1 MAKPITGARESNAGD
16 DFHLVWAAKK
26 ALALLEPNTNFKALC
41 VEGPSPLDAKDFE
54 VDSNELLSI
63 DIAEYYGAKTF
74 EKASKVIFSQ
84 LKYSTRMGNEDWT
97 LAKLCTPG
105 NKKKDNSIIRRLA
118 QTYNGFNK
126 RYSNLESKL
135 VLKLVSNRK
144 IEIPLKELLNMCKK
158 IIVKKNITQY
168 SNLKAALN
176 SQDDKSMLKKLY
188 DETHLASRE
197 FIGFLICLNFDD
209 CGTAIREIQRSEVIQ
224 KLGLWGETDLKS
236 DYNDLIMFINK
247 QMTPEA
253 ENAEPIDKFVIANIF
268 SQTPTSMFP
277 AKPQIVHTKDYVE
290 RGIIEEIV
298 ENIINRR
305 EQYLCLHATGGM
317 GKTTVIDHLEDKL
330 PEGSVVLTYDCFG
343 GGEYLNPATPRHLY
357 KRAIPQL
364 CNDLA
369 LRCSTPFL
377 LGRGLDKSELLEQFS
392 IRINEAVKAIK
403 EYSPNAVLVIVL
415 DAIDNSYEAS
425 TMNKEEVFAEDLLKI
440 KIPESVVFL
449 VTARTERLDRMKLPN
464 KTILLKLEGFNTEE
478 EKQYVRKFFP
488 DATDS
493 QCEEIRYLSY
503 GNPRVQFYMFS
514 KANHDINNVI
524 EWMKPNGKMLD
535 EIFKDA
541 LNRANNLFEN
551 EFMNFSKLCS
561 ILVLMPRP
569 IPIELVLSVSGY
581 SREMLESACS
591 DFLLGIYLSDD
602 YISFR
607 DEDFE
612 IYLRTVSKED
622 SQTETRIA
630 DFMFRNRLIND
641 YCMRYLH
648 VFLSKTGQFEVLVSI
663 IFDKE
668 EVLVP
673 ITQDEKNEL
682 MLERIKCAAKMQEAL
697 KPEYRVDT
705 LKLLYISTKCKIT
718 DSTFKELIRQDLNLT
733 SKYCMQSTVS
743 RYFIEVERN
752 LSSIST
758 LSENAAALIL
768 NNNNKELANEYF
780 ESALVAIKRYFDR
793 NKEER
798 KFNFNGPKGKDIS
811 YLATFIAIERS
822 PEAAVNWLS
831 SWSPYPVH
839 EYYDM
844 ICSLL
849 IAKYDDLAEKIMFHS
864 NNIDMFASCILAYI
878 DCLRTIPEAAWNL
891 VDILI
896 DEMGKKKYK
905 THKRDLKY
913 RICLA
918 EQLICR
924 RMLEQAQKIVSNTEI
939 NQDYSYISFYA
950 SNGDLPIEY
959 CIQFYALKK
968 FFKGEAYSS
977 EEFWNPKSRRYENTD
992 DRKIQEE
999 KNEQKKILDYIV
1011 PPFIIR
1017 LKAMAEDT
1025 NSECLLKLFRD
1036 EYNTCKRLQYSFY
1049 GNHNSYEY
1057 YRCICTNIC
1066 ELFIVP
1072 GKIDKLIIKEHCY
1085 KLLKDKY
1092 LNNKFYFLLVR
1103 MLLKSRQYIDIAITI
1118 LNELEKNMLRF
1129 PQSSYEMREFYLECS
1144 KISTVIDEELG
1155 KEYFI
1160 KAVEIATGIDEDA
1173 YRRFVLYYAT
1183 VEDKL
1188 KLDDSERLEYDLAR
1202 IIEDRYRRLNDNNHF
1217 PTEKAF
1223 QTLAYMNPYG
1233 AIASACRWDDRDDEN
1248 IFSFDQTMPNIIFVL
1263 LKNDLISP
1271 GLAVALSNID
1281 IKYETNYSNI
1291 IKIVL
1296 QKLESKDKEE
1306 AKGVLEVLCYDISKL
1321 SSGFTDYNIVSMII
1335 QWCENNALDKLS
1347 CIQKLKNTYEYINKL
1362 PSDIFNEEKYSKY
1375 QSEKYIS
1382 WNSVDKKTIEFTE
1395 DNLNGLMEKINYE
1408 DTVHL
1413 ITYFLDNCNYTDREK
1428 YINTFVSLLY
1438 SGKSRWDRKEHFDI
1452 FIHYLNQWSETSP
1465 KIRQWRTDETN
1476 VDKVISWYKEKS
1488 DYFKEENI
1496 VYFKKIFTVNQEVI
1510 IKKLLDDISSY
1521 LESDS
1526 WQIFSYMETI
1536 LPLEDNRNKAT
1547 FLEWCINEE
1556 IPYVHTESSDK
1567 EYDSDNTVGSDLI
1580 QSIALYLWKLLGHVE
1595 KRNRWYAT
1603 HTIYNLH
1610 KLGEYEVIYNLLNM
1624 VTTSFPNSYK
1634 DENAYVFSETSVVQ
1648 LFIAINRI
1656 VADSTDALMGYYE
1669 FFKRIALTSDTIN
1682 ILTRELAKEIAIKL
1696 DVQKDANLKK
1706 CCDVVVSKRIKYDQ
1720 KHRHYKHQNIKYE
1733 FDFDEMDML
1742 PHVYNWLGDI
1752 FLKSESEVALSCQP
1766 YIKKFGINDKIVNEW
1781 EEKFRKSKYRN
1792 GTYGLDTPIELID
1805 KYAQL
1810 NAMYYVADEYRKTL
1824 PISDEEYSIYTFERW
1839 VRSHLTCFDEK
1850 WISDIKDMPPLIPQF
1865 LDTTLHIDK
1874 DDKAYVISDDYFN
1887 NIFKFNYNGKEQLI
1901 LHASNR
1907 IESDHRV
1914 KRVNISTGF
1923 IEKENLEKLK
1933 TSLKEVNFR
1942 IGDYYLDDNDEFE
1955 DESYNS
1961 FIQETIA
1968 WIDTNDSSC
1977 EKFDPYNCEMGL
1989 SLLKPSKIIEN
2000 YIGTND
2006 VNPVVYCT
2014 NEMFRCPVKSQYW
2027 HYANNEGQMYN
2038 FSCNGDM
2045 IFIEKEILENY
2056 IKSQSTILLVMQIKI
2071 EFEDGYYRHL
2081 SSKYKSNE
2089 RSIVYIFNN
2098 ELIESYEIKLKNYWD
2113 R

>member
-41 VEGPSPLDAKDFE
+41 VEGPSPQDAKDFE
-54 VDSNELLSI
+54 VDSNDLLSI

-74 EKASKVIFSQ
+74 EEASKVIFSQ

-118 QTYNGFNK
+118 QTYNGFIK

-144 IEIPLKELLNMCKK
+144 IETPLKQLLNKCKE
-158 IIVKKNITQY
+158 IIVKEKIVQY
-168 SNLKAALN
+168 SNLKTTLD
-176 SQDDKSMLKKLY
+176 SQSDKEMLKKLH
-188 DETHLASRE
+188 DETHLATKE

-209 CGTAIREIQRSEVIQ
+209 CGTAIREIQRSEVIK

-253 ENAEPIDKFVIANIF
+253 QNAEPIDKFVIANIF

-277 AKPQIVHTKDYVE
+277 AKPQIIHTKDYVE
-290 RGIIEEIV
+290 REIISVIIEK
-298 ENIINRR
+298 IIDKS

-317 GKTTVIDHLEDKL
+317 GKTTVIDHLEDTL

-343 GGEYLNPATPRHLY
+343 GGEYLNPATPRHLFR
-357 KRAIPQL
+357 RAIPQL

-377 LGRGLDKSELLEQFS
+377 FGKGLDKSELLEQFS
-392 IRINEAVKAIK
+392 IRINEAIKGIK
-403 EYSPNAVLVIVL
+403 EYSPKAVLVIVL

-425 TMNKEEVFAEDLLKI
+425 MANKEEVFAEDLLKI
-440 KIPESVVFL
+440 KIPENVVFL
-449 VTARTERLDRMKLPN
+449 VTARTERLGRLKLPN
-464 KTILLKLEGFNTEE
+464 KTIPLKLEGFNPKE
-478 EKQYVRKFFP
+478 EKQYVTKFFP

-493 QCEEIRYLSY
+493 QCEEIRTLSY
-503 GNPRVQFYMFS
+503 GNPRVQFYVFS
-514 KANHDINNVI
+514 KANYNIDNAI
-524 EWMKPNGKMLD
+524 EWMAPNGKMLD

-541 LNRANNLFEN
+541 LNRANDLFEN

-581 SREMLESACS
+581 SREMLETACS
-591 DFLLGIYLSDD
+591 DFLLGIYLGNE

-612 IYLRTVSKED
+612 VYLRIVSKED
-622 SQTETRIA
+622 IQTETRIA
-630 DFMFRNRLIND
+630 DFMFRNRLTND

-648 VFLSKTGQFEVLVSI
+648 IFLSKASRFEVLTSI
-663 IFDKE
+663 ILNKE
-668 EVLVP
+668 EVLIP

-682 MLERIKCAAKMQEAL
+682 MLERIKCAVKMQEAL
-697 KPEYRVDT
+697 KPKYRVDT
-705 LKLLYISTKCKIT
+705 LKLLYVSTKCKTT
-718 DSTFKELIRQDLNLT
+718 DSTFKELIRQDINLT
-733 SKYCMQSTVS
+733 SKYCMKSTVS
-743 RYFIEVERN
+743 RYFIKVEQN

-758 LSENAAALIL
+758 LSENTAALIL
-768 NNNNKELANEYF
+768 NSNNQELANEYF
-780 ESALVAIKRYFDR
+780 ESALVSIKSYFNR

-798 KFNFNGPKGKDIS
+798 KFGFNVPKEKDIS
-811 YLATFIAIERS
+811 YLATFITIERS
-822 PEAAVNWLS
+822 PEAAVKWLS

-844 ICSLL
+844 VCSLI
-849 IAKYDDLAEKIMFHS
+849 IAKHDDLAEKILFHS
-864 NNIDMFASCILAYI
+864 MNIDMFASCILAYI
-878 DCLRTIPEAAWNL
+878 DCLRTVPESVWNQ
-891 VDILI
+891 VDILL
-896 DEMGKKKYK
+896 DEMNEKKYK
-905 THKRDLKY
+905 IHKKDIKY

-924 RMLEQAQKIVSNTEI
+924 NMLEQAQKIISNTQI
-939 NQDYSYISFYA
+939 NQDNSYISFNA
-950 SNGDLPIEY
+950 SNGDLPIENY
-959 CIQFYALKK
+959 IQFYALKK
-968 FFKGEAYSS
+968 FFKGEVYSS
-977 EEFWNPKSRRYENTD
+977 EDFWNPKSRRYENTD
-992 DRKIQEE
+992 VRKVQEG

-1011 PPFIIR
+1011 PPFFIR
-1017 LKAMAEDT
+1017 LKAMVEDT
-1025 NSECLLKLFRD
+1025 NSECLLKLIRD
-1036 EYNTCKRLQYSFY
+1036 EYNTYEKLQYSFY
-1049 GNHNSYEY
+1049 GDHNSYDY
-1057 YRCICTNIC
+1057 HRCVCTNIC
-1066 ELFIVP
+1066 EMIITP
-1072 GKIDKLIIKEHCY
+1072 GKIDKLIIKEYCY
-1085 KLLKDKY
+1085 KLLKDKH
-1092 LNNKFYFLLVR
+1092 LNNKFYFLLVK
-1103 MLLKSRQYIDIAITI
+1103 MLSKKSQYIDIAITI

-1144 KISTVIDEELG
+1144 KISTVIDEDLG
-1155 KEYFI
+1155 EEYFI
-1160 KAVEIATGIDEDA
+1160 KAIEIATGTDEDA
-1173 YRRFVLYYAT
+1173 YRRFILYYTAA
-1183 VEDKL
+1183 VDNP
-1188 KLDDSERLEYDLAR
+1188 KLDESERLEYNLTR
-1202 IIEDRYRRLNDNNHF
+1202 IIEDGYRRLNDSNHF
-1217 PTEKAF
+1217 PTEEAF
-1223 QTLAYMNPYG
+1223 QTLAYTNSCG

-1248 IFSFDQTMPNIIFVL
+1248 IFCFDQTIPNIILVL

-1281 IKYETNYSNI
+1281 IKDGKKYSDI
-1291 IKIVL
+1291 IKMVL
-1296 QKLESKDKEE
+1296 QKLESKSKQE
-1306 AKGVLEVLCYDISKL
+1306 AKSILEVLCYDISKL
-1321 SSGFTDYNIVSMII
+1321 SSGFTNYDIVSIII

-1347 CIQKLKNTYEYINKL
+1347 CVKKLKNTYQYINKL
-1362 PSDIFNEEKYSKY
+1362 PSDIFNEEKYRKS

-1395 DNLNGLMEKINYE
+1395 DNLNGLMEKLNYE

-1413 ITYFLDNCNYTDREK
+1413 ITYFFDNCNYTDREK
-1428 YINTFVSLLY
+1428 YINNFVSLLY
-1438 SGKSRWDRKEHFDI
+1438 SGKSRWNRKEHFDI
-1452 FIHYLNQWSETSP
+1452 FVHYLNQWSETSP
-1465 KIRQWRTDETN
+1465 KIRQWRTDETIL
-1476 VDKVISWYKEKS
+1476 DKVISLYKEKS
-1488 DYFKEENI
+1488 NYFKEENI
-1496 VYFKKIFTVNQEVI
+1496 VYFKRIFNVNQEVI
-1510 IKKLLDDISSY
+1510 IRKLLADISSY

-1526 WQIFSYMETI
+1526 WHIFSYMETI
-1536 LPLEDNRNKAT
+1536 LRLEENRNKAS
-1547 FLEWCINEE
+1547 FLEWCIDEE
-1556 IPYVHTESSDK
+1556 IQYVHSESSDK
-1567 EYDSDNTVGSDLI
+1567 EYDSDNTVGSNLI

-1610 KLGEYEVIYNLLNM
+1610 KLGEYEVIYSLLNM
-1624 VTTSFPNSYK
+1624 VTTSFLNSYK
-1634 DENAYVFSETSVVQ
+1634 DDNAYVFHETSVVQ

-1656 VADSTDALMGYYE
+1656 ASDSTDALKGYYE
-1669 FFKRIALTSDTIN
+1669 FFKRTALTSDTIN

-1696 DVQKDANLKK
+1696 DVSKDINLIK
-1706 CCDVVVSKRIKYDQ
+1706 CCDIVASKRIKHNR
-1720 KHRHYKHQNIKYE
+1720 KSRHFLEKDIEFE
-1733 FDFDEMDML
+1733 FDFDETDML

-1766 YIKKFGINDKIVNEW
+1766 YIKKFNINDKVVSEW
-1781 EEKFRKSKYRN
+1781 DKKFRKSKYRN

-1824 PISDEEYSIYTFERW
+1824 PISDEEYPIYTFEGW
-1839 VRSHLTCFDEK
+1839 VRSHLTCLDEK

-1865 LDTTLHIDK
+1865 LDTTLYVNK
-1874 DDKAYVISDDYFN
+1874 DDKAYEISDNYLN
-1887 NIFKFNYNGKEQLI
+1887 NIFEFNYDGKEQLI

-1914 KRVNISTGF
+1914 KHIHISTGF
-1923 IEKENLEKLK
+1923 IDKENRKKLK
-1933 TSLKEVNFR
+1933 TSLEEVNFR
-1942 IGDYYLDDNDEFE
+1942 VGDYYLDVNDEFE
-1955 DESYNS
+1955 DEYYDS
-1961 FIQETIA
+1961 FIQKTIA

-1989 SLLKPSKIIEN
+1989 NLLKPSKIIEN

-2006 VNPVVYCT
+2006 ANPVIYCT

-2027 HYANNEGQMYN
+2027 HYANNEDRIYN
-2038 FSCNGDM
+2038 FSCYGNM
-2045 IFIEKEILENY
+2045 ISIEKEILENF
-2056 IKSQSTILLVMQIKI
+2056 IKSQSTILLVLQVTI

-2081 SSKYKSNE
+2081 TSKYKSNK
-2089 RSIVYIFNN
+2089 RSMVYIFNN
-2098 ELIESYEIKLKNYWD
+2098 DLIENYEIQIKNYLE
-2113 R
+2113 

>member
-26 ALALLEPNTNFKALC
+26 ALALLEPNTDFKALC
-41 VEGPSPLDAKDFE
+41 VEGPSPQDAKDFE
-54 VDSNELLSI
+54 VDSNDLLSI

-74 EKASKVIFSQ
+74 EEASKVIFSQ

-118 QTYNGFNK
+118 QTYNGFIK
-126 RYSNLESKL
+126 RYSILESKL
-135 VLKLVSNRK
+135 ILKLVSNRK
-144 IEIPLKELLNMCKK
+144 TETPLKQLLNTCKE
-158 IIVKKNITQY
+158 IIVKENIVQY
-168 SNLKAALN
+168 SNLKTTLD
-176 SQDDKSMLKKLY
+176 SQADKDMLKKLY
-188 DETHLASRE
+188 EETHLTSKE

-253 ENAEPIDKFVIANIF
+253 ENAEPIDQFVIANIF

-277 AKPQIVHTKDYVE
+277 AKPQIIHTKDYVE
-290 RGIIEEIV
+290 REIIGEITGK
-298 ENIINRR
+298 IIDKS

-317 GKTTVIDHLEDKL
+317 GKTTVIDHLEERL

-343 GGEYLNPATPRHLY
+343 GGEYLNPATPRHLFR
-357 KRAIPQL
+357 RAIPQL

-377 LGRGLDKSELLEQFS
+377 FGKGLDKSELLEQFS
-392 IRINEAVKAIK
+392 IRINGAIKAIK
-403 EYSPNAVLVIVL
+403 EYNSKAVLVIVL

-425 TMNKEEVFAEDLLKI
+425 MTNKEEVFAEDLLKI
-440 KIPESVVFL
+440 KIPENVVFL
-449 VTARTERLDRMKLPN
+449 VTARTERLGRLKLPN
-464 KTILLKLEGFNTEE
+464 KTIPLKLEGFNPEE
-478 EKQYVRKFFP
+478 QKLYVRKFFP
-488 DATDS
+488 DATDI
-493 QCEEIRYLSY
+493 QCEEIRNLSY
-503 GNPRVQFYMFS
+503 GNPRVQFYVFS
-514 KANHDINNVI
+514 KANYNIDNVI

-541 LNRANNLFEN
+541 LNRANDLFEN

-581 SREMLESACS
+581 SREMLASACS
-591 DFLLGIYLSDD
+591 DFLLGIYLSDLH
-602 YISFR
+602 ISFR

-612 IYLRTVSKED
+612 VYLRAVSKED
-622 SQTETRIA
+622 SQAENSIA

-648 VFLSKTGQFEVLVSI
+648 IFLSRTGQYEVLVST
-663 IFDKE
+663 IFSKE

-673 ITQDEKNEL
+673 VTQEEKNEIL
-682 MLERIKCAAKMQEAL
+682 LDRIKCAGKMQEAL

-705 LKLLYISTKCKIT
+705 LKLLYISTKCMTT
-718 DSTFKELIRQDLNLT
+718 DSTFRDLIRQDINLT
-733 SKYCMQSTVS
+733 SKYCMQSTIR
-743 RYFIEVERN
+743 RYFVEVERD

-758 LSENAAALIL
+758 LSENSAALLL
-768 NNNNKELANEYF
+768 NNNEELANEYF
-780 ESALVAIKRYFDR
+780 ESALVAIKRYFD
-793 NKEER
+793 KSEDER
-798 KFNFNGPKGKDIS
+798 RYRLHGPKEKDIT
-811 YLATFIAIERS
+811 YLATFIAIEKS
-822 PEAAVNWLS
+822 PEAMIAWLS
-831 SWSPYPVH
+831 SWTPYPIQ
-839 EYYDM
+839 EYYDL
-844 ICSLL
+844 IYSLL
-849 IAKYDDLAEKIMFHS
+849 ITQHDELAEKILLNS
-864 NNIDMFASCILAYI
+864 KNIDMLAACVLAFI
-878 DCLRTIPEAAWNL
+878 DGLRTVPESVWNL
-891 VDILI
+891 VDILL
-896 DEMGKKKYK
+896 DEMGKEKYK
-905 THKRDLKY
+905 IHKSNLKY
-913 RICLA
+913 RICFA
-918 EQLICR
+918 EQLIR
-924 RMLEQAQKIVSNTEI
+924 RHMLEQAKKIVSDTEI
-939 NQDYSYISFYA
+939 SHDYSYISFYA

-959 CIQFYALKK
+959 CIQYYALKK
-968 FFKGEAYSS
+968 FFKGEVYSS
-977 EEFWNPKSRRYENTD
+977 DDFWNPKSRRYENMD
-992 DRKIQEE
+992 ERKIQEE
-999 KNEQKKILDYIV
+999 KNDQKKILDYIV
-1011 PPFIIR
+1011 PPFFAR
-1017 LKAMAEDT
+1017 LKAMSEDT
-1025 NSECLLKLFRD
+1025 SSEYLLKLFRD
-1036 EYNTCKRLQYSFY
+1036 GYNTCDRMQYSFY
-1049 GNHNSYEY
+1049 GDHNSFDY

-1066 ELFIVP
+1066 ELLIVP
-1072 GKIDKLIIKEHCY
+1072 VKIDKSIIKEHCY
-1085 KLLKDKY
+1085 KLLNDKY
-1092 LNNKFYFLLVR
+1092 LNNKFYFTLMR
-1103 MLLKSRQYIDIAITI
+1103 MLIKSSQYIDIAITI
-1118 LNELEKNMLRF
+1118 INELEKNMLRF
-1129 PQSSYEMREFYLECS
+1129 PQSTYEMREFYLECS

-1160 KAVEIATGIDEDA
+1160 KAVKIATGIDEDA
-1173 YRRFVLYYAT
+1173 YRRFILYYAA
-1183 VEDKL
+1183 VEDNL
-1188 KLDDSERLEYDLAR
+1188 KLEDSERLEYNLTR
-1202 IIEDRYRRLNDNNHF
+1202 IIEDGYRRLNDSKHF

-1223 QTLAYMNPYG
+1223 QTLAYMNPCG
-1233 AIASACRWDDRDDEN
+1233 AIASAGRWDDRDDEN

-1263 LKNDLISP
+1263 LKNDFISP

-1281 IKYETNYSNI
+1281 IKYGTNYSNI
-1291 IKIVL
+1291 IKMVL
-1296 QKLESKDKEE
+1296 QKLESKGKEE
-1306 AKGVLEVLCYDISKL
+1306 AKSVLEVLCYDISKI
-1321 SSGFTDYNIVSMII
+1321 SSGFTNNNIVSMIV
-1335 QWCENNALDKLS
+1335 QWCEKNTLDKLP
-1347 CIQKLKNTYEYINKL
+1347 CVKKLNNTYEYLNKL

-1382 WNSVDKKTIEFTE
+1382 WNSVDKKTIEFTD
-1395 DNLNGLMEKINYE
+1395 DNLNDLMEKLNYE
-1408 DTVHL
+1408 DTVQL
-1413 ITYFLDNCNYTDREK
+1413 ITYFLDNCDYANREE
-1428 YINTFVSLLY
+1428 YVNAFVSLLY
-1438 SGKSRWDRKEHFDI
+1438 SGKGRWDRKEHFDV
-1452 FIHYLNQWSETSP
+1452 FIHYLDQWSDTSP
-1465 KIRQWRTDETN
+1465 KIRQWRTNETN
-1476 VDKVISWYKEKS
+1476 IDKVLSWYKEKS

-1496 VYFKKIFTVNQEVI
+1496 VYLKKIFTVNQEI
-1510 IKKLLDDISSY
+1510 ITRKLLEDISSY
-1521 LESDS
+1521 LECDS

-1536 LPLEDNRNKAT
+1536 LRLEDNRNKAS

-1556 IPYVHTESSDK
+1556 IQYVHSESSDK
-1567 EYDSDNTVGSDLI
+1567 EHDSENAVSDNLF
-1580 QSIALYLWKLLGHVE
+1580 QSITVYLWKLLGHVE

-1603 HTIYNLH
+1603 HTVYNLY

-1634 DENAYVFSETSVVQ
+1634 DDNAYIFSETSVVQ

-1656 VADSTDALMGYYE
+1656 VADNADALMRYYE

-1696 DVQKDANLKK
+1696 DIQENANLKK
-1706 CCDVVVSKRIKYDQ
+1706 CCDVVKTRRIKYNRKYRYNKD
-1720 KHRHYKHQNIKYE
+1720 QNIKYE

-1766 YIKKFGINDKIVNEW
+1766 YIKRFGINDKIVDEW
-1781 EEKFRKSKYRN
+1781 EKKFRKSKYRD

-1810 NAMYYVADEYRKTL
+1810 NALYYVADEYRKTL
-1824 PISDEEYSIYTFERW
+1824 PISDDDYPIYTFERW
-1839 VRSHLTCFDEK
+1839 VRSHLTCIDK
-1850 WISDIKDMPPLIPQF
+1850 YWISDVKDTPPLLPQF

-1874 DDKAYVISDDYFN
+1874 DDKAYVISDNFFN
-1887 NIFKFNYNGKEQLI
+1887 NIFEFNYNDKEQLI

-1907 IESDHRV
+1907 IESNHRV
-1914 KRVNISTGF
+1914 KHIHISTGF
-1923 IEKENLEKLK
+1923 IEKGNLEKFK
-1933 TSLKEVNFR
+1933 TSLKKVNFR

-2000 YIGTND
+2000 YIGTSG
-2006 VNPVVYCT
+2006 VNPAAYCT
-2014 NEMFRCPVKSQYW
+2014 NEMFGYPVKSQYW
-2027 HYANNEGQMYN
+2027 YYSNNDGQIYN

-2045 IFIEKEILENY
+2045 IFIEKAILESF
-2056 IKSQSTILLVMQIKI
+2056 IESLQTILLVMQVTI
-2071 EFEDGYYRHL
+2071 EFEDGYYKHL

-2089 RSIVYIFNN
+2089 RSMVYIFDN
-2098 ELIESYEIKLKNYWD
+2098 ESVESYEVKLKNYLE